1 MRHST
6 LQPRPPD
13 VSHYRSALL
22 VLGAASLFAC
32 APAGSGPPL
41 KAARG
46 NEPFWAVLFDS
57 AGDGATFRTPE
68 LPDGIRYREGRWKRV
83 GTNAEWVYK
92 ARRERAEGLWLELE
106 ITEAPCTDS
115 MSGESF
121 PYKAVVTFEDRRMEG
136 CAS

>member
-1 MRHST
+1 MNIEEKSVGSS
-6 LQPRPPD
+6 PPG
-13 VSHYRSALL
+13 L
-22 VLGAASLFAC
+22 
-32 APAGSGPPL
+32 
-41 KAARG
+41 AR
-46 NEPFWAVLFDS
+46 
-57 AGDGATFRTPE
+57 
-68 LPDGIRYREGRWKRV
+68 KRV